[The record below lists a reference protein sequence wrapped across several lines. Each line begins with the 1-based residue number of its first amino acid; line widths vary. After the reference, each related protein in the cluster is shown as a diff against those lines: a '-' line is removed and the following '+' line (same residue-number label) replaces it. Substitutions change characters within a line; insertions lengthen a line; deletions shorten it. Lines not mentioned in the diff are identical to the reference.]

1 MPDVG
6 KAVEKVVQRVTTIDD
21 RLRSIDAK
29 LEQAQRAHVQVQA
42 DDISRQDAF
51 HEALGKLTE
60 HIDGSVTFMEQR
72 HSMLDEKLAGILNHL
87 TIITASLLKIQD
99 SNLHNQQGRNHAINE
114 GPCASADYFEIASDI
129 CGTSECLEDTS
140 RFCSSCHS
148 VLQRLPSKVAATPCL
163 KPELFE
169 SPVSLSDTSTLESGI
184 DILSKIVANGNSLTP
199 STLCPSAAD
208 TPDEAVETVNT
219 PGDEPEVQVTRQLM
233 QEFEASASTIET
245 QTWFTLHDISELE
258 FFSDQYEILFGKEEE
273 NLRTKFKAENLQ
285 LEKDQMLKKIELLQ
299 ELEPV
304 AQNLRSRN
312 VQLQQQIGTLEA
324 QIKALELGGLMLKH
338 MGQEKTNAG
347 SS

>member
-1 MPDVG
+1 MPL
-6 KAVEKVVQRVTTIDD
+6 DD
-21 RLRSIDAK
+21 RLRSIEAK
-29 LEQAQRAHVQVQA
+29 LEEAQRSHVQVQA

-72 HSMLDEKLAGILNHL
+72 HSVLDEKLVGILNHL

-99 SNLHNQQGRNHAINE
+99 SNLNHQQGRNHAINE

-129 CGTSECLEDTS
+129 CGTSECPEDTS
-140 RFCSSCHS
+140 RFCSSCHI
-148 VLQRLPSKVAATPCL
+148 VLQRLPSKEAAKPCL
-163 KPELFE
+163 EPELFE
-169 SPVSLSDTSTLESGI
+169 SPVSLSDTSTLVSGI
-184 DILSKIVANGNSLTP
+184 EILSKTVANGNLPTP
-199 STLCPSAAD
+199 STLCPS
-208 TPDEAVETVNT
+208 EGVETVNI

-258 FFSDQYEILFGKEEE
+258 YFSDQYEILLGKEEE
-273 NLRTKFKAENLQ
+273 NSRTKFVAENLQ
-285 LEKDQMLKKIELLQ
+285 LEKDQMLTKIELLQ
-299 ELEPV
+299 KLEPI

-312 VQLQQQIGTLEA
+312 VQLKEQIGTLEA
-324 QIKALELGGLMLKH
+324 KIKALEIGGLMLKH
-338 MGQEKTNAG
+338 MGQEKTDAG